1 MSLDNLL
8 KSTLLALY
16 ADCPEIVYALHQLD
30 FSKVN
35 RKFRENLFSYISEE
49 DYYKMDEILH
59 SDEYMRY
66 RDAVDRA
73 SLAVTTDLA
82 ELMELTLAQNEG
94 KLN

>member
-1 MSLDNLL
+1 
-8 KSTLLALY
+8 
-16 ADCPEIVYALHQLD
+16 
-30 FSKVN
+30 
-35 RKFRENLFSYISEE
+35 
-49 DYYKMDEILH
+49 MDEILH